1 MFSVIFSFLGTP
13 LGKIVGYLGAGIALA
28 LVIWAGIAIHD
39 SNVRKE
45 ALAKYNQTQIEQNLK
60 DTKALIEETKKIN
73 ENQNKIILEVQSKN
87 QKLDEALSKIDN
99 YLNEPETIKQDKESS
114 NILKNTIKSLR
125 GGK

>member
-28 LVIWAGIAIHD
+28 LVIWAGIVIHD

-99 YLNEPETIKQDKESS
+99 YLNEPETIKQDKEAS

>member
-13 LGKIVGYLGAGIALA
+13 LGKIVGYIGAGIALA

-45 ALAKYNQTQIEQNLK
+45 ALAKYNQTQIEQNIK

>member
-13 LGKIVGYLGAGIALA
+13 LGKIVGYIGAGIALA